1 MGLVRVDELSFS
13 YPDATRPSLMNV
25 SLRIEPG
32 EVVALLGPSGSG
44 KSTLLRALA
53 GLVPHFHGGRFE
65 GSVEI
70 DGRDTRRTGPAEL
83 AGRVASL
90 FQDPEDQA
98 VMARVANE
106 VAFGLENVGAEPAEI
121 WPRVEEALTAVGAA
135 HLAERPIAELSAGEL
150 QRVCLASALALRPK
164 LLLLDE
170 PTSQLDPETA
180 EAFFDL
186 VEELPCAVVVSE
198 QRPARPLARA
208 DRVAVLLSVAL
219 VVVAWWL

>member
-13 YPDATRPSLMNV
+13 YPDATRPSLTNV

-53 GLVPHFHGGRFE
+53 GLVPHFHGGHFE

-90 FQDPEDQA
+90 FQDPEDQ
-98 VMARVANE
+98 VVFGRVANE
-106 VAFGLENVGAEPAEI
+106 VAFGLENIGTPPERI
-121 WPRVEEALTAVGAA
+121 WPRVDAS
-135 HLAERPIAELSAGEL
+135 LAEAMEARGFGRPGRTRAPSPSWSGLDRLVMATAIL
-150 QRVCLASALALRPK
+150 VALA
-164 LLLLDE
+164 
-170 PTSQLDPETA
+170 A
-180 EAFFDL
+180 IWA
-186 VEELPCAVVVSE
+186 
-198 QRPARPLARA
+198 
-208 DRVAVLLSVAL
+208 
-219 VVVAWWL
+219 